1 MGGWQDAWTFRIV
14 DQHTGAAIAGIPVTV
29 LDDGG
34 RSSGFWVSDVDG
46 IVRIPKHDRA
56 RLRLRLGLRSDDT
69 IELDAQ
75 SLPDDPVPL
84 IAPHSTPSANFDGAV
99 NSATAPPPAA
109 QPAPAA
115 HPGHVL
121 RFARIGVLP
130 EDGDLLAAADLGRP
144 GGNTPDPGVM
154 RYAVLLEVE
163 QVWQSLGTQ
172 AGDLLY
178 SVSLGPGE
186 EIQVAVTDSRWRRHN
201 DARDRPLQIIAKM
214 VAAPAPLLG
223 DGVDAVPL
231 ASLIATDPATAAMET
246 VRLLAQR
253 TAQMSEKLDKRAGAS
268 IATMRNMRPDGVL
281 TYHFIEPVE
290 RYRVVT
296 RTPHLRPA
304 MLVPF
309 RLPHIATRD
318 VVRRFGHAL
327 RRAPLDRR
335 YQPDIEQ
342 VLKHSDPA
350 PASERR
356 LYKHIEAHLSYY
368 SATIIA
374 AGDPA
379 EAFFPLAEV
388 AG

>member
-14 DQHTGAAIAGIPVTV
+14 DQHTGAAITGIPVTV
-29 LDDGG
+29 LDDAG
-34 RSSGFWVSDVDG
+34 RSTGFWVSDVDG

-75 SLPDDPVPL
+75 SFPDDPFPL
-84 IAPHSTPSANFDGAV
+84 IAPHSTPSANFEGAV
-99 NSATAPPPAA
+99 SGAMAP
-109 QPAPAA
+109 PAPAA
-115 HPGHVL
+115 PPAAVDHPGQVL

-144 GGNTPDPGVM
+144 GGTTPDPGVM

-186 EIQVAVTDSRWRRHN
+186 EMQVAVTDSRWRRHN
-201 DARDRPLQIIAKM
+201 DARDRPLQIIAQM
-214 VAAPAPLLG
+214 VAAPAPL
-223 DGVDAVPL
+223 
-231 ASLIATDPATAAMET
+231 
-246 VRLLAQR
+246 
-253 TAQMSEKLDKRAGAS
+253 
-268 IATMRNMRPDGVL
+268 
-281 TYHFIEPVE
+281 
-290 RYRVVT
+290 
-296 RTPHLRPA
+296 LRPA

-327 RRAPLDRR
+327 RRALLDRA
-335 YQPDIEQ
+335 YLPDIEQ

-356 LYKHIEAHLSYY
+356 LYEHIEAHLAYY

-379 EAFFPLAEV
+379 ERFFALAKLRDAANRPLTDVIENIVVGRVGNYVAFPLRS
-388 AG
+388 